1 MRQRKIIKQEKTTAM
16 KAIHDLVLCDRK
28 TVPIFFFWSLKMQEK
43 EEISTSCREALDH
56 NSPAVRFSS
65 VSDSHPLSFARF
77 ASRGVAV

>member
-1 MRQRKIIKQEKTTAM
+1 M
-16 KAIHDLVLCDRK
+16 KAIHDLVPCLLCDRK

-65 VSDSHPLSFARF
+65 VSDSPPLSFARF